1 MNTEF
6 YKIQCITN
14 LYVGSGDI
22 NYSIVDN
29 QVEKDA
35 VTGLPVIHASGI
47 KGALRDVTEKE
58 DRDLAKVI
66 FGSAGEKDQTKE
78 GSHKFFDAILLTR
91 PMRVSGSDHIASIP
105 VTTIAAINLFIE
117 RINLL
122 NCNTYGINKI
132 EEIDFAGN
140 TFLTNSKENI
150 SVEGDATGVMPEAV
164 EKELLK
170 IKNIIGDTF
179 AIVTSFDGY
188 DLPVVARNHLVNK
201 KSENLWYEEVVP
213 HGSVF
218 YFAVISPDEVPDD
231 AKLTIPEI
239 VQFGGHS
246 TIGCGFTKVTK
257 L

>member
-1 MNTEF
+1 MNTKF

-47 KGALRDVTEKE
+47 KGALRDVVEKE
-58 DRDLAKVI
+58 NNELAKKI
-66 FGSAGEKDQTKE
+66 FGSKGQQDQTNE
-78 GSHKFFDAILLTR
+78 GSHKFFDALLLAR
-91 PMRVSGSDHIASIP
+91 PMRVSGSDRTASIL
-105 VTTIAAINLFIE
+105 VTTLAALNLFIE

-122 NCNTYGINKI
+122 NCNTYGINPI
-132 EEIDFAGN
+132 AEIDFAGN
-140 TFLTNSKENI
+140 AFLTNSKEKI
-150 SVEGDATGVMPEAV
+150 LIEGDATGLLPEAI

-179 AIVTSFDGY
+179 AIAASFDGY
-188 DLPVVARNHLVNK
+188 DLPVVARNRLENK

-213 HGSVF
+213 HGSVL
-218 YFAVISPDEVPDD
+218 YFAVISPDDD
-231 AKLTIPEI
+231 VDCAKLTIPEI

-246 TIGCGFTKVTK
+246 TIGCGFTKVTSI
-257 L
+257 